1 MALIEEFENIGNWL
15 FRKRSY
21 LPLVLFVFGTILI
34 YFDRNEFANHSSL
47 SFSLIC
53 LAISFLGLFV
63 RIFTIGFVQKG
74 TFGRNVS
81 GQVADAL
88 NTKDIYSIV
97 RHPLYLGNY
106 LIWLGIIIYIGSFW
120 FIIVISLIFWLYYE
134 RIMFA
139 EESFLR
145 NKFKDDYINWSAKT
159 PAFIPNLKLWQK
171 SEFTFSFKD
180 VIKREFNGLTA
191 ISVTFAYLDFIK
203 NYFYYHKFY
212 LDTFWFYFL
221 VICVLLFIIIRFL
234 KKKTKVLNAKR

>member
-1 MALIEEFENIGNWL
+1 MALIEEFESVGNWL

-21 LPLVLFVFGTILI
+21 LPLILFVFGTIVI
-34 YFDRNEFANHSSL
+34 YFNHNEFANHSSL

-53 LAISFLGLFV
+53 LAVSLLGLFV
-63 RIFTIGFVQKG
+63 RIFTIAFVQKG

-97 RHPLYLGNY
+97 RHPLYLGNF

-120 FIIVISLIFWLYYE
+120 FIVVISLIFWLYYE

-145 NKFKDDYINWSAKT
+145 NKFKDDYVNWAAKT
-159 PAFIPNLKLWQK
+159 PAFIPNFKQWQK
-171 SEFTFSFKD
+171 SELTFSIKD

-191 ISVTFAYLDFIK
+191 IAITFTYLNFAK
-203 NYFYYHKFY
+203 NYFYYNEY
-212 LDTFWFYFL
+212 TLDTFWTYL
-221 VICVLLFIIIRFL
+221 LIVCVVLFIIIRFL
-234 KKKTKVLNAKR
+234 KKKTKVLNVKR